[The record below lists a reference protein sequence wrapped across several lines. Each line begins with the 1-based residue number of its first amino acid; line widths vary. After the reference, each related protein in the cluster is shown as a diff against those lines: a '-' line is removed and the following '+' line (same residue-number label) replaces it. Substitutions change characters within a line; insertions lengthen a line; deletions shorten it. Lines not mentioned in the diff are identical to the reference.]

1 MDIKPFIQHRKYLH
15 QHPELSN
22 FEKETS
28 KYIQQQLLAI
38 SPSVEIHEVAEN
50 GILAIF
56 KGKNQGKHVMFRCE
70 LDALPIAEE
79 NTFKHQ
85 SKYKGV
91 SHKCGHDGHMAIM
104 LAFAAHLQ
112 ENQLQKGKVSLLF
125 QPAEENGEGAKQ
137 VIEDKVFKEHC
148 NPDYVFALHNV
159 PGFEKNTIIIRPG
172 TFTPSVISA
181 KIKLTGKTAH
191 AAEPEN
197 GINPVYAIAELL
209 QSIKTLEVTD
219 ANSGSL
225 KIITPVFVEVGSES
239 YGVAAG
245 DGVVG
250 LTFRTT
256 SNSMM
261 DKLKLSFLNILMEV
275 VQKNNLRY
283 EIEWL
288 QEFQSVKNDEEA
300 VGFIQKAAIE
310 AQLSCLI
317 KEEPFKWG
325 EDFGLFT
332 QQFTGAMF
340 ALGAGKD
347 TPALHNPDYDF
358 PDELISSGSKIF
370 IKILEQLQ

>member
-22 FEKETS
+22 DEKETS
-28 KYIQQQLLAI
+28 NYIQQQLRAI
-38 SPSVEIHEVAEN
+38 CPSVEIYQVAKN
-50 GILAIF
+50 GILVIF
-56 KGKNQGKHVMFRCE
+56 KGKKQGNHVMFRCE
-70 LDALPIAEE
+70 LDALPINEQ

-85 SKYKGV
+85 SKNEGIA
-91 SHKCGHDGHMAIM
+91 HKCGHDGHMAIM

-112 ENQLQKGKVSLLF
+112 ENPPKKGMVSLLF
-125 QPAEENGEGAKQ
+125 QPAEENGEGAKR
-137 VIEDKVFKEHC
+137 VIDDKVFKEHC

-159 PGFEKNTIIIRPG
+159 PGYEKNAVLIKSG
-172 TFTPSVISA
+172 TFTPSVVSA
-181 KIKLTGKTAH
+181 KIKLIGKTAH

-209 QSIKTLEVTD
+209 QRIKAIEVSDTD
-219 ANSGSL
+219 SSSL
-225 KIITPVFVEVGSES
+225 KIITPVFVKVGSES

-245 DGVVG
+245 NGEVG
-250 LTFRTT
+250 LTFRTY

-275 VQKNNLRY
+275 VQKNKLRY

-288 QEFQSVKNDEEA
+288 QEFQSVKNDEKV
-300 VGFIQKAAIE
+300 VGIIQKAAVE
-310 AQLSCLI
+310 AQLSCVI
-317 KEEPFKWG
+317 KEKPFKWG

-332 QQFTGAMF
+332 QKFPGAMF

-347 TPALHNPDYDF
+347 TPALHNLDYDF